1 MDRVARRATPL
12 CAGQLATTVPWP
24 GRIARGRVVANLGA
38 LVALLATP
46 CVVSGQ
52 EPAPATPAIS
62 GAPSSPAAPQPE
74 RSIADFALSDTNNVE
89 HRLSGLADKPLVVV
103 AFVGV
108 ECPLVQLYTGRLVAL
123 HEQLASR
130 GVAFL
135 AIDSNRQDDLREV
148 EHYART
154 YEIPFP
160 VLRDPAGEVAE
171 AFGATRT
178 PEVFVLDAERQVR
191 YQGRIDDQYGID
203 RGVNFQRPKP
213 TRHDLAAALNE
224 LLAGRQVSEP
234 DTAAPGCLIGRRR
247 PADADSPV
255 TWSNQ
260 ISRIFQRRC
269 QGCHQPGEIA
279 PFPLLTYEDVLGWDA
294 MIGEVVS
301 EGRMP
306 PWHANPAYGEF
317 LNDSR
322 LTDEEKQQIA
332 EWVAHGAPEG
342 DRAQLPPP
350 RAAAAEEDRE
360 PWDVELFI
368 QDQPFE
374 VPAEG
379 VLDYQYF
386 TVDPGFTEDKWLLA
400 VEARPDCRA
409 VVHHMAV
416 FIAPK
421 GDFFR
426 LRRQG
431 KVSEIGGYVPGVHFS
446 DYVGHPADASEL
458 PEQSEETGLMFVP
471 AGSQI
476 VFEMHYTASGRAQ
489 RDRTSVALRFANP
502 AQVSRQSTSRFESAL
517 AESTDFAIPEQA
529 GDYPV
534 EGWYTFLND
543 SKILWLNSHMHLRGK
558 AMRFEAHY
566 PNGEREVLLDIPR
579 YDFDW
584 QTVYLLRQ
592 PKPMPKGTRLH
603 CLAHYDNSADNLR
616 NPDPNRVICYGHQ
629 TWQEMMAGTMGL
641 VSVARS
647 GPGPV
652 GDVPAPTADEI
663 LAGYTPVDQVP
674 VERRAGY
681 YVQRALYRQRRD
693 DHPGAIADLGLAIE
707 QDPQSAPAWFER
719 GRLEQVAGDH
729 RRALADLN
737 RAVALDSRE
746 AKYLVERGWAQ
757 HHLQNH
763 AAAIADFDAAL
774 ILAPRNYHAWFYRAV
789 TRLASGDLPAGLA
802 ELEQLTREINP
813 GFLSGRWEL
822 AKLLLALGR
831 DTEARAQF
839 DAVLEIEPDRAAE
852 CELKFA
858 ARRIQQGRLVE
869 ATAHVKKI
877 LASEPDNAQARQTL
891 AMIHFQQGD
900 RAAGLEQLREIVRQH
915 PEEIDGRLQ
924 LARALS
930 QMGDLAAALS
940 VCREAHDK
948 LPDNLDAANNLAWS
962 LATCPIEGLRS
973 GAEAIR
979 LAESVCQKTNRAQ
992 ASYLDTLAA
1001 ALAEEGFFPAALAT
1015 ADEAIKAAIAARQFP
1030 LAVNIQERRRLYR
1043 MGQSYRDA
1051 APRPSGN

>member
-1 MDRVARRATPL
+1 MSDRVVRRAAPL
-12 CAGQLATTVPWP
+12 QVSAPGTNLSRP
-24 GRIARGRVVANLGA
+24 GRFARAFVIATCGWF
-38 LVALLATP
+38 VALAAAP
-46 CVVSGQ
+46 CVVIGQ
-52 EPAPATPAIS
+52 DTPSPAPANP
-62 GAPSSPAAPQPE
+62 GAQQPG
-74 RSIADFALSDTNNVE
+74 RQIADFALSDTKNIE

-123 HEQLASR
+123 REKLASR
-130 GVAFL
+130 GVAFV

-178 PEVFVLDAERQVR
+178 PEVFVLDSERKVR
-191 YQGRIDDQYGID
+191 YRGRIDDQYGID

-213 TRHDLAAALNE
+213 TRHDLAAALDE
-224 LLAGRQVSEP
+224 LLAGQQVSQP
-234 DTAAPGCLIGRRR
+234 DTAALGCLIGRRR
-247 PADADSPV
+247 PTDADSPV
-255 TWSNQ
+255 TWSQQ

-322 LTDEEKQQIA
+322 LTDEEQRLIA

-350 RAAAAEEDRE
+350 IEAASTKDSE

-368 QDQPFE
+368 QDKPFE

-386 TVDPGFTEDKWLLA
+386 TVDPGFTEDKWVAA

-446 DYVGHPADASEL
+446 DYVGHPADAEEL
-458 PEQSEETGLMFVP
+458 PDMSEESGLMLVP

-489 RDRTSVALRFANP
+489 QDRTSVAMRFADQ
-502 AQVSRQSTSRFESAL
+502 AQVARKSTSRFGSAL

-529 GDYPV
+529 SDYPV
-534 EGWYTFLND
+534 EGWYTFLDD
-543 SKILWLNSHMHLRGK
+543 SKILWLNAHMHLRGK
-558 AMRFEAHY
+558 SMRFEAHY

-584 QTVYLLRQ
+584 QTVYLLRR
-592 PKPMPKGTRLH
+592 PKQMPKGTRLH
-603 CLAHYDNSADNLR
+603 CVAHFDNSSDNLR

-629 TWQEMMAGTMGL
+629 TWQEMMAGTIGL
-641 VSVARS
+641 VSTARNV
-647 GPGPV
+647 PGPAA
-652 GDVPAPTADEI
+652 DSPPAADEV
-663 LAGYTPVDQVP
+663 LSGYTPVEQVP
-674 VERRAGY
+674 AERRADY
-681 YVQRALYRQRRD
+681 YVQRALYRERRD
-693 DHPGAIADLGLAIE
+693 DRSGAIADLGLAIE
-707 QDPQSAPAWFER
+707 QNAKSAVAWFQR
-719 GRLEQVAGDH
+719 GRLHQVANDH
-729 RRALADLN
+729 RTALADLN
-737 RAVALDSRE
+737 RAVAIDSRE
-746 AKYLVERGWAQ
+746 SKYLVERGWAQ
-757 HHLQNH
+757 FHLQNY
-763 AAAIADFDAAL
+763 AAAIGDFDAAL
-774 ILAPRNYHAWFYRAV
+774 SLSPRNYWAWFYRAV
-789 TRLASGDLPAGLA
+789 TRMASGDVPTAIT

-813 GFLSGRWEL
+813 GFLPGRWEL
-822 AKLLLALGR
+822 AKLLLSLGR
-831 DTEARAQF
+831 DAEARAQF
-839 DAVLEIEPDRAAE
+839 AAVLEVEPDRAAE
-852 CELKFA
+852 CEQAFA
-858 ARRIQQGRLVE
+858 TQRIKQGRFEE
-869 ATAHVKKI
+869 ATSHLNTI
-877 LASEPDNAQARQTL
+877 LTSEPANAEARLTL
-891 AMIHFQQGD
+891 AMVRFQQGEH
-900 RAAGLEQLREIVRQH
+900 AAGLEQLREIVRQH
-915 PEEIDGRLQ
+915 PEEIDARLR

-930 QMGDLAAALS
+930 QVGDPAEALS
-940 VCREAHDK
+940 TYREAHSK
-948 LPDNLDAANNLAWS
+948 SPDNLNAANALAWA
-962 LATCPIEGLRS
+962 LATCPVDALRS
-973 GAEAIR
+973 GAEAVP
-979 LAESVCQKTNRAQ
+979 LAQAVCEKTKRAQ
-992 ASYLDTLAA
+992 PSYLDTLAA
-1001 ALAEEGFFPAALAT
+1001 ALAEAGRFPDALAT
-1015 ADEAIKAAIAARQFP
+1015 ADQAAKVAIAARQFS
-1030 LAVNIQERRRLYR
+1030 LAVEIQERRRIYR
-1043 MGQSYRDA
+1043 SGRPYRDA
-1051 APRPSGN
+1051 APRASGN